1 MFIHFETDFESNAHV
16 RRLTIIS
23 PQEKYEINDADIGN
37 KFIPGMHQKY
47 SMSRRHNNPNCNI
60 WTVFLTPRY
69 SQELTAMND
78 QEMDEM
84 ILHDLLKIFG
94 DVFGTLPKVKN
105 YKMTHW
111 DTNQFYRGSWCYW
124 KKNDGDTPRGL
135 DACKLVQNLANNNL
149 LNEEPIN
156 GYNHHLL
163 FAGDWTQSG

>member
-1 MFIHFETDFESNAHV
+1 
-16 RRLTIIS
+16 
-23 PQEKYEINDADIGN
+23 
-37 KFIPGMHQKY
+37 
-47 SMSRRHNNPNCNI
+47 
-60 WTVFLTPRY
+60 
-69 SQELTAMND
+69 
-78 QEMDEM
+78 MDEM

-135 DACKLVQNLANNNL
+135 DACKMVQNLANNNL

-163 FAGDWTQSG
+163 FAGDWTQSGYGCCYHAHQSGKRVAMQVMKSMKD